1 MEMILILQDR
11 EVVLVDQS
19 VIHATIGLLSMASST
34 AVLKI
39 VIMDTSVYPRQM
51 VQSLAI
57 AIKND
62 LDIDLH

>member
-11 EVVLVDQS
+11 EVVPVDQS
-19 VIHATIGLLSMASST
+19 VIHATIGLLSMASSI
-34 AVLKI
+34 AALKI

>member
-11 EVVLVDQS
+11 EVVQVDQS
-19 VIHATIGLLSMASST
+19 VIHATIGLLSMASNI
-34 AVLKI
+34 AALKI

>member
-11 EVVLVDQS
+11 EVVPVDQS